1 MPDLPLIVL
10 AGPSA
15 LDTGAL
21 AAVEVITITDP
32 AGYGARLADLRPALI
47 VVDGREPGWRPWAV
61 TPRASAATRR
71 IPVVV
76 LGDSQAIRSAAVQVG
91 ASTVLPAGAFAAELP
106 RLLRDLARPAD
117 QTVRAALDDACAE
130 PLPPEA
136 AEAIGLFN
144 AGDYYRQHDL
154 FEALW
159 MREQRPIRDLYRAI
173 LQVGIAY
180 YHVEHG
186 NPRGALKTL
195 LKAQQWLIPL
205 PDICQG
211 VDVASLR
218 ANAAAV
224 RAEIERLGEAR
235 FSDFNRSLLQ
245 PVRQIGAPPDP
256 DTLPAS

>member
-1 MPDLPLIVL
+1 MADRPLIVL

-15 LDTGAL
+15 LETSDLPA
-21 AAVEVITITDP
+21 EVIALTTS

-47 VVDGREPGWRPWAV
+47 VVDGREPGWQSWAV
-61 TPRASAATRR
+61 IPRASAATRR

-76 LGDSQAIRSAAVQVG
+76 LGDTQGIRSAAVQAG
-91 ASTVLPAGAFAAELP
+91 ASTVLAADDLAAALP
-106 RLLRDLARPAD
+106 DLLHDLARPTDAFMREML
-117 QTVRAALDDACAE
+117 TDACAE

-136 AEAIGLFN
+136 IEAVRRFN

-159 MREQRPIRDLYRAI
+159 MNEDRPIRDLYRAI

-180 YHVEHG
+180 YHIDRG
-186 NPRGALKTL
+186 NPRGALKML

-205 PDICQG
+205 PDTCQG
-211 VDVASLR
+211 IDVADLR

-235 FSDFNRSLLQ
+235 FSDFDRALLK
-245 PVRQIGAPPDP
+245 PVRWSEPPD
-256 DTLPAS
+256 